1 MKTTNILVVVSLVIV
16 GGIALMAWGWGST
29 NEDMAPTATPA
40 ASIQQKGDVMQNTA
54 VMDKS
59 TMNIVETAQSAGTFT
74 TLIAAAQAAG
84 LADTLATTDGIT
96 VFAPT
101 DEAFAKLPAGTV
113 EGLLK
118 EPAKLAEIL
127 KYHVV
132 AGEVPASEAMKL
144 SSATTLEGGDLKISV
159 VDGKVMIND
168 ATVLQADVMAS
179 NGVIHVI
186 DTVLLPSM

>member
-29 NEDMAPTATPA
+29 NEDMAPPATPA

-132 AGEVPASEAMKL
+132 ALPQPSKGE
-144 SSATTLEGGDLKISV
+144 I
-159 VDGKVMIND
+159 
-168 ATVLQADVMAS
+168 
-179 NGVIHVI
+179 
-186 DTVLLPSM
+186 